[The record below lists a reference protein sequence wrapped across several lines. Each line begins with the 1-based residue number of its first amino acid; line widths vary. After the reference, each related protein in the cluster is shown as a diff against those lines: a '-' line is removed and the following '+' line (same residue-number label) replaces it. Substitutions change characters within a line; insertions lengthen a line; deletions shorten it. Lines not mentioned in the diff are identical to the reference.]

1 MNHLAELTKL
11 RNRYFIIRHG
21 ESRANVK
28 GIILSHPKAGTRAFG
43 LTENGKKQVLESAN
57 KNKVLDKDTII
68 YSSDF
73 KRARETAEI
82 VRNVVKAKPVHFTA
96 KLRERWFGQW
106 ERTHNSNYH
115 RVWVDDAVN
124 PDHKNKKVESTNE
137 VLARTTSLIFELE
150 KKYSVKKI
158 VLVAHGDALQI
169 LQTGF
174 MKQCPSTHRSIKHL
188 EVAEIRELRM
198 IK

>member
-1 MNHLAELTKL
+1 MNHLAELSKL

-28 GIILSHPKAGTRAFG
+28 GIILSHPKSGTRAFG
-43 LTENGKKQVLESAN
+43 LTENGKKQVLESAK
-57 KNKVLDKDTII
+57 KNKILDKNTII

-73 KRARETAEI
+73 KRARETADI
-82 VRNVVKAKPVHFTA
+82 VRNVIKAKPIHLTA
-96 KLRERWFGQW
+96 KLRERWFGEW

-115 RVWVDDAVN
+115 RVWVDDKIN
-124 PDHKNKKVESTNE
+124 PEHKNMKVESASE
-137 VLARTTSLIFELE
+137 VQARTTSLILELE
-150 KKYSVKKI
+150 KKYSDKKI

-174 MKQCPSTHRSIKHL
+174 MKQCPSTHRGIKHL
-188 EVAEIRELRM
+188 EVAEIREL
-198 IK
+198 KLKK